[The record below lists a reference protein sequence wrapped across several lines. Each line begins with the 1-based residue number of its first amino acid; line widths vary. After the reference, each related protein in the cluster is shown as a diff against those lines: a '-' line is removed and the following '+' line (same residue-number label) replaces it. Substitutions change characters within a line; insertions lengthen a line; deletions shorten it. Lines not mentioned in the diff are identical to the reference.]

1 MCVSCINTVEIYTII
16 HLQICAQLLQWGEI
30 TTGYIPGCAY
40 TMLSSALTLW
50 LLRCWRWDHKTCTL
64 IYLDALLMR
73 MSYRFGKLKVTGRVQ
88 GRSKK
93 WYVIRLKFN
102 VIVSSHKNS
111 ICSVIL
117 VSLKNKLNF
126 SYRD

>member
-1 MCVSCINTVEIYTII
+1 
-16 HLQICAQLLQWGEI
+16 
-30 TTGYIPGCAY
+30 
-40 TMLSSALTLW
+40 
-50 LLRCWRWDHKTCTL
+50 
-64 IYLDALLMR
+64 MR